1 MSLKP
6 TEQNLQTLILVAYGL
21 ALSHMLWTGQVYR
34 FVGGWMMPWLL
45 VCCVAIWGLAIG
57 SMVASRS
64 TAAADGADGAGGGGG
79 DEGAGGRRWQWAQG
93 TLYALFVLP
102 PVIYLAGL
110 ATGDLRWF

>member
-1 MSLKP
+1 MRVKF
-6 TEQNLQTLILVAYGL
+6 TEQNLQTLILIAYGA

-34 FVGGWMMPWLL
+34 FVGGWMVPWLL

-57 SMVASRS
+57 GIVAARS
-64 TAAADGADGAGGGGG
+64 TNSADGGETSGGS
-79 DEGAGGRRWQWAQG
+79 RWQWAQG